1 MNKIKKE
8 LGKIVVALYVVLAF
22 ILIINENYEAIY
34 LNFIGIAMMVI
45 PLYMS
50 RGWESDKNNKN
61 TWRSRPVQAER
72 CY

>member
-1 MNKIKKE
+1 MNKLKKE

-34 LNFIGIAMMVI
+34 LNFIGIAMMLI

-50 RGWESDKNNKN
+50 RG
-61 TWRSRPVQAER
+61 
-72 CY
+72 

>member
-1 MNKIKKE
+1 MNKLKKE

-34 LNFIGIAMMVI
+34 LNFIGIAMMLI

-50 RGWESDKNNKN
+50 R
-61 TWRSRPVQAER
+61 R
-72 CY
+72 

>member
-1 MNKIKKE
+1 MNKARETLAK
-8 LGKIVVALYVVLAF
+8 LAVALYIVLAF

-34 LNFIGIAMMVI
+34 LNFIGIAMMLI

-50 RGWESDKNNKN
+50 KGWESDRNNKN

-72 CY
+72 RY

>member
-34 LNFIGIAMMVI
+34 LNFIGIAMMLI

-50 RGWESDKNNKN
+50 KG
-61 TWRSRPVQAER
+61 
-72 CY
+72 

>member
-1 MNKIKKE
+1 MNKLKKE
-8 LGKIVVALYVVLAF
+8 LGKIVVALYIVLAF

-50 RGWESDKNNKN
+50 RG
-61 TWRSRPVQAER
+61 
-72 CY
+72 